1 MKSSAYLFGEK
12 TAVAFAQSQRESTN
26 VDDRRNQE
34 PLPDIQQIR
43 ENLQQSRNALNEQ
56 RKKFDDEQSQWRWPW
71 SARPEEQKYVELSN
85 QFSDATTNANKVIT
99 EQRRVEDESARNYG
113 AWVATQP
120 PASPRSAA
128 VERFVVDKLGPRSQ
142 AQPVKKPIRYFQP
155 EPGQP
160 FAREFNTPKQPDIAA
175 DTSHMMTAYAPTSII
190 EAQRQKLQNQ
200 KKTNDMREFSAAYY
214 PNGDSGSFDSPG
226 PSRGISPKNWSSRP
240 TGAPNTQVAASQSRS
255 PGAPITPAQPI
266 ASTPFTPKPSLP
278 IKPLAPRA
286 LGK

>member
-12 TAVAFAQSQRESTN
+12 VAYDFAQSQRESTN
-26 VDDRRNQE
+26 VEDRRNQE

-43 ENLQQSRNALNEQ
+43 ENLQQSRNALDEQ
-56 RKKFDDEQSQWRWPW
+56 RKKLHGEYQQWHWPW
-71 SARPEEQKYVELSN
+71 SARPEQQKYVELSN
-85 QFSDATTNANKVIT
+85 QLSDATTNANKVVA

-128 VERFVVDKLGPRSQ
+128 VERFVVDKLGPTPP
-142 AQPVKKPIRYFQP
+142 PVKKPIRYFQP

-190 EAQRQKLQNQ
+190 EAQRQNLQNQ
-200 KKTNDMREFSAAYY
+200 KEMNDLREFSAAYY
-214 PNGDSGSFDSPG
+214 PNGSHGNFDRPG

-240 TGAPNTQVAASQSRS
+240 TGVPNTQVAASQSRS
-255 PGAPITPAQPI
+255 PGTPLTPAKPI

-278 IKPLAPRA
+278 IKPVAPRA